1 MAQGLFSEPLSINV
15 LLFGGEVFYLVDDFL
30 ILTLGLEVKAEAES
44 STGDGSDA
52 AAPEGSCKVGL
63 VEQIEFIEEPTK
75 PQDNHWDAE

>member
-30 ILTLGLEVKAEAES
+30 ILALGLEVETEADNC
-44 STGDGSDA
+44 TGDSSDA
-52 AAPEGSCKVGL
+52 ASPEGSCKVGF
-63 VEQIEFIEEPTK
+63 VVQIEFIEEPTK